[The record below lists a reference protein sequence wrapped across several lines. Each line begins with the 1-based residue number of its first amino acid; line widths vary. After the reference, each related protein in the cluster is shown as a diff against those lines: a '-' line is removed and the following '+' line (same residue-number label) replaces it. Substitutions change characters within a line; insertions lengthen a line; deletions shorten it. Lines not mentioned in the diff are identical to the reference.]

1 MSLLK
6 ATLKVMLL
14 YKLQFVIWKIV
25 STTLGSLLKMLPT
38 FALSTA
44 SIRAWDRP
52 HSNTV
57 PAKNSSPRSMK
68 TEQDS
73 NYDFQ
78 VLSNEVFLTGNV
90 ACILGF
96 NLSDYAITFLD
107 GVKELNSKVSGIYR
121 CLKLQW
127 EVGL

>member
-1 MSLLK
+1 
-6 ATLKVMLL
+6 
-14 YKLQFVIWKIV
+14 
-25 STTLGSLLKMLPT
+25 
-38 FALSTA
+38 
-44 SIRAWDRP
+44 
-52 HSNTV
+52 
-57 PAKNSSPRSMK
+57 MK

-78 VLSNEVFLTGNV
+78 VLSNEVFLAGNV

-107 GVKELNSKVSGIYR
+107 GVKELNNKVSGIYR

>member
-1 MSLLK
+1 
-6 ATLKVMLL
+6 
-14 YKLQFVIWKIV
+14 
-25 STTLGSLLKMLPT
+25 
-38 FALSTA
+38 
-44 SIRAWDRP
+44 
-52 HSNTV
+52 
-57 PAKNSSPRSMK
+57 MK

-96 NLSDYAITFLD
+96 NLSDYTITFLD
-107 GVKELNSKVSGIYR
+107 GVKELNSKVSGMYR

>member
-1 MSLLK
+1 
-6 ATLKVMLL
+6 
-14 YKLQFVIWKIV
+14 
-25 STTLGSLLKMLPT
+25 
-38 FALSTA
+38 
-44 SIRAWDRP
+44 
-52 HSNTV
+52 
-57 PAKNSSPRSMK
+57 MK

-96 NLSDYAITFLD
+96 NLSDYTITFLD
-107 GVKELNSKVSGIYR
+107 GVKELNSKVSGMYR
-121 CLKLQW
+121 CLKLLW